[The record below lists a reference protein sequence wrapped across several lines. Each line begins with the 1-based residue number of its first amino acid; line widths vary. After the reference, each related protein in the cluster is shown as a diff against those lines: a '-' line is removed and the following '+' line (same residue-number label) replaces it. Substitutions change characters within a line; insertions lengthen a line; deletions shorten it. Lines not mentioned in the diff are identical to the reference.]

1 VLVGLLV
8 TLACVHAA
16 FRTAAPL
23 TVTFS
28 NDTGD
33 EIFVNG
39 CVVNSPL
46 FVEPRSTAVLVLGEE
61 RPLVCALQV
70 STRGGLFGTI
80 RCIDVPIAHR
90 GHAHLAATAAE
101 RVRRGSPCSPWTPLS
116 TAHVVEVHSAG
127 DQFLEGDLSSR
138 SWRSGDLRSRDVEN
152 RRV

>member
-1 VLVGLLV
+1 MVEVSSAWLHWPRVAPSTPFSLFPGASTHRRTGFACATGVLVGLLV

-28 NDTGD
+28 NDTRD
-33 EIFVNG
+33 EILVND

-80 RCIDVPIAHR
+80 RCLDVPFAHR

-101 RVRRGSPCSPWTPLS
+101 RVRRGSPCSP
-116 TAHVVEVHSAG
+116 
-127 DQFLEGDLSSR
+127 
-138 SWRSGDLRSRDVEN
+138 
-152 RRV
+152 